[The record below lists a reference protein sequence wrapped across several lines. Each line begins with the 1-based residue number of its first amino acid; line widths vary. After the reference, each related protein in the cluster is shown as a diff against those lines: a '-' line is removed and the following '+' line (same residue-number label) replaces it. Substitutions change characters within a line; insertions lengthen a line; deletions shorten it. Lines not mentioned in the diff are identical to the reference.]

1 MTESYL
7 VEVLYTTGVLQRK
20 IFSNTDSNNREQA
33 WEYLNNIQ
41 RNAKPLTIVKSKIR
55 EVYSSNN

>member
-7 VEVLYTTGVLQRK
+7 VEVLYNTGVLQRK
-20 IFSNTDSNNREQA
+20 IFSNTDSNNRAQA

-41 RNAKPLTIVKSKIR
+41 RTSKLLSIVKTKVR
-55 EVYSSNN
+55 QVYSSDS

>member
-7 VEVLYTTGVLQRK
+7 VEVLYNTGVLQRK

-41 RNAKPLTIVKSKIR
+41 RNAKPLTIIKSKIR

>member
-20 IFSNTDSNNREQA
+20 IFSNTDSNNRKQA

-41 RNAKPLTIVKSKIR
+41 RDAKPLTIVKTKIR